1 MAGKTPPA
9 LQQVTGRVQKNQ
21 IILRKN
27 TVFNEHPVQKHQM
40 IFLPVKMGKKSGGGM
55 TRYHDHWLHLPQVS
69 QPHKEIRYAQRLYN
83 AGGSY
88 LSSEFTVN
96 SSLTAKRFKGT
107 AFSRNENLYFFL
119 LQEIEYNQSV
129 S

>member
-1 MAGKTPPA
+1 
-9 LQQVTGRVQKNQ
+9 
-21 IILRKN
+21 
-27 TVFNEHPVQKHQM
+27 
-40 IFLPVKMGKKSGGGM
+40 M